1 MNGIVFKNAVISA
14 ANNMAKEKSTVDD
27 LNIFPV
33 PDGDTG
39 TNMSMTIGAAAKSLK
54 ETPDDEN
61 IANVSKQVASA
72 MLRGARGNSGVI
84 ISLLFKGIDK
94 GFEEK
99 ETATA
104 VDLAQAFQT
113 GVKFA
118 YEAVSKPIEGTILT
132 VARISAE
139 QAVQSADEGNSLE
152 ETFASLY
159 SCAEATLKTTPDL
172 LPVLKR
178 AGVVD
183 SGGKGLCVILEGMLS
198 VIKGGIIVQSDEKQ
212 PTLNPIDETN
222 YTTAVAQF
230 DDDIRFTYCT
240 EFIVEKNND
249 VKFKSKVMRTVLEKI
264 GDCVVVVDDDDIIKV
279 HVHTEKPGVA
289 LQYGLEYGQLLTV
302 KVENMKEQHRRAE
315 AESDKAKQ
323 QEIQAQQNEL
333 NSEFAFA
340 EPTEEIGFV
349 AVVAGEGIS
358 NLFRDLGCSN
368 IVNGGQSMNPSTENI
383 MQAVLATG
391 AKNVIVLPNNKN
403 IVMSAQQV
411 IPLVED
417 RNVIILPTRTVP
429 QGMTAML
436 SYDPDLNVEGNIE
449 IMTSA
454 ANDVATGQVTFAARD
469 SEFGTT
475 KIKANDIIALENG
488 KLTFTEKTPEKAVIK
503 LIKNMIKKE
512 TTFVTVIYGADTP
525 KENAET
531 VLSHL
536 KSKYANLEISLV
548 NGGQPVYYY
557 IVSVE

>member
-14 ANNMAKEKSTVDD
+14 ANNMAKEKSAVDD

-84 ISLLFKGIDK
+84 ISLLFKGIAK

-104 VDLAQAFQT
+104 IDLAQAFQT

-132 VARISAE
+132 VARISTE
-139 QAVQSADEGNSLE
+139 KAVQSAEEGNSLE
-152 ETFASLY
+152 DTFETLY

-198 VIKGGIIVQSDEKQ
+198 VIKGGMIVPSEENQ
-212 PTLNPIDETN
+212 PTLNPINETS
-222 YTTAVAQF
+222 YATAVAQF

-240 EFIVEKNND
+240 EFIVEKADNI
-249 VKFKSKVMRTVLEKI
+249 KFKAKVMRATLEKI

-333 NSEFAFA
+333 NSEFVFA

-436 SYDPDLNVEGNIE
+436 SYDPDLNVEGNVE

-475 KIKANDIIALENG
+475 KIKANEIIALENG

-512 TTFVTVIYGADTP
+512 TTFVTVIYGADTL

-531 VLSHL
+531 VLAHL

>member
-1 MNGIVFKNAVISA
+1 MNGILFKNAVISA

-39 TNMSMTIGAAAKSLK
+39 TNMSMTIGAAAKMLR
-54 ETPDDEN
+54 EAPDEEN
-61 IANVSKQVASA
+61 IAVVSKQVASA

-84 ISLLFKGIDK
+84 ISLLFKGIAK
-94 GFEEK
+94 GLEEK

-104 VDLAQAFQT
+104 LDLAQAFQT
-113 GVKFA
+113 GVQFA
-118 YEAVSKPIEGTILT
+118 YEAVAKPIEGTILT

-139 QAVQSADEGNSLE
+139 SAMKSAEDGNSLE
-152 ETFASLY
+152 ETFSVLY
-159 SCAEATLKTTPDL
+159 SSAEATLKTTPDL

-183 SGGKGLCVILEGMLS
+183 SGGKGLCVILEGMFS
-198 VIKGGIIVQSDEKQ
+198 VIKDGVVVKSEESQ
-212 PTLNPIDETN
+212 PTLNPIDETS
-222 YTTAVAQF
+222 YMTAVAQF

-240 EFIVEKNND
+240 EFIVEKGENI
-249 VKFKSKVMRTVLEKI
+249 KFKAKTMRAALEKI
-264 GDCVVVVDDDDIIKV
+264 GDCVVVVDDEDIIKV

-315 AESDKAKQ
+315 EASDKAKK
-323 QEIQAQQNEL
+323 QEIEEQQNER
-333 NSEFAFA
+333 NSEFIFA
-340 EPTEEIGFV
+340 PPTEEMGFV

-358 NLFRDLGCSN
+358 NLFRDLGCNN
-368 IVNGGQSMNPSTENI
+368 IVSGGQSMNPSTENI
-383 MQAVLATG
+383 MEAVLATG
-391 AKNVIVLPNNKN
+391 AKNVFVLPNNKN

-417 RNVIILPTRTVP
+417 RNVIILPTKTVP

-436 SYDPDLNVEGNIE
+436 AYDPDLNVEGNIE
-449 IMTSA
+449 LMTSA
-454 ANDVATGQVTFAARD
+454 ANDVATGQITFAARD

-475 KIKANDIIALENG
+475 KIKENEIIALENG

-503 LIKNMIKKE
+503 LIKNMVKKE
-512 TTFVTVIYGADTP
+512 TTFVTVMYGADTP
-525 KENAET
+525 KENAES
-531 VLSHL
+531 VLTHL
-536 KSKYANLEISLV
+536 KGKYSSIDISLI